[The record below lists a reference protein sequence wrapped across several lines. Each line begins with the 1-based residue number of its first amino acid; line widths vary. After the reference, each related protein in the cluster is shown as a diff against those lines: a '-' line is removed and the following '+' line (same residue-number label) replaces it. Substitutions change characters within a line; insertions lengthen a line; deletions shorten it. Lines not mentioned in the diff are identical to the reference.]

1 MRARTERV
9 AIGIGFLHNNLTPEP
24 GGLRA
29 FDAWLHAGHHRAW
42 PWVPACACSRRAP
55 VLSAQSAQ
63 CWPGTVAVPGY
74 CESLPIIMD
83 LQAFRAE
90 LAAAKEVRTA
100 V

>member
-1 MRARTERV
+1 MECMPPPCLAV
-9 AIGIGFLHNNLTPEP
+9 ALG
-24 GGLRA
+24 
-29 FDAWLHAGHHRAW
+29 
-42 PWVPACACSRRAP
+42 ACACSRRAP
-55 VLSAQSAQ
+55 VLSAQSAE